1 MSSKYEGKLWL
12 LESNQERV
20 FDEYADPSELARQ
33 PAMVKSQKT
42 LIRTIKKSEGIAPD
56 ELYPVALVFEHH
68 YEGEQYPKD
77 GMHDTYAAPLF
88 GYELLQ
94 QLEGRLLDYVDAT
107 YADIEQRKSQ
117 KRILRRI
124 LWEFRGRA
132 VDTNAKKFGNADL
145 IEPEATN

>member
-1 MSSKYEGKLWL
+1 MSSKYKGKLWL

-20 FDEYADPSELARQ
+20 FDEYADPSDLARQ
-33 PAMVKSQKT
+33 PAMVTAKKT
-42 LIRTIKKSEGIAPD
+42 LIRTIEKSEGITPD
-56 ELYPVALVFEHH
+56 AEYPVALVFEHY
-68 YEGEQYPKD
+68 YEGEQYLEG
-77 GMHDTYAAPLF
+77 GMHDVYAAPLF
-88 GYELLQ
+88 GHELLQ

-145 IEPEATN
+145 VEIVKAK